1 MSGTEEKE
9 KHTLLLKNKQTNKK
23 KLGIIIYAL
32 PFRQQVLTDWLTGLI
47 FLAQDMSNSY

>member
-9 KHTLLLKNKQTNKK
+9 KHTLLLKK

>member
-9 KHTLLLKNKQTNKK
+9 KHTLLLKNKQTKK

-32 PFRQQVLTDWLTGLI
+32 PFRQQVLTNWLTGLI